1 MRNLARLLLAALGI
15 VAVATVAYGQRTP
28 SPRVFPSQQV
38 HYERHIINI
47 TSTGFS
53 VDQGQLGQACA
64 WVAATCSVKFAA
76 VPYNA
81 FILRGNWFQSA
92 VCNAVTTC
100 TMSIGTASG
109 GAQLVSGQDI
119 KTVPPTSAPA
129 MTIVTTGQGAQATG
143 NGIAQTGANGGFD
156 LWVSVAST
164 GGLPSAGSI
173 VFTLEYLAPNDGNCV
188 PAVPIGNGIT
198 SPAC

>member
-1 MRNLARLLLAALGI
+1 MKFRQIFLAGLGLLAITGL
-15 VAVATVAYGQRTP
+15 AYAQRTP

-38 HYERHIINI
+38 HYERHIITI
-47 TSTGFS
+47 TGTGFS

-64 WVAATCSVKFAA
+64 FVAATCSVKFAA

-81 FILRGNWFQSA
+81 FIVRGNWFQNVA
-92 VCNAVTTC
+92 CNAVTTC

-109 GAQLVSGQDI
+109 GAQLVSALDI
-119 KTVPPTSAPA
+119 KTVTAGAPA
-129 MTIVTTGQGAQATG
+129 LTIVTAGQGSQVTG

-156 LWVSVAST
+156 LWVSVSST

-173 VFTLEYLAPNDGNCV
+173 VFTLEYLGPNDGNCV
-188 PAVPIGNGIT
+188 AVPIGGGTT

>member
-109 GAQLVSGQDI
+109 GAQIVSLQDI
-119 KTVPPTSAPA
+119 KTVAAGAPA
-129 MTIVTTGQGAQATG
+129 LTIVNTGQGAQVTG

-188 PAVPIGNGIT
+188 AVPIGGGTT